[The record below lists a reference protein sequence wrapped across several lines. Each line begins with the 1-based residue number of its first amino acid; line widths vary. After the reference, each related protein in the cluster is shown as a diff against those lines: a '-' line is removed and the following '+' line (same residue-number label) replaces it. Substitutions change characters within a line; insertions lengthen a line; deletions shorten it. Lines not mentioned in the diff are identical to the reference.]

1 MNKMDKHIKLQLI
14 TDTIREVGTDSPTTI
29 HERLRKKN
37 ININRRTIQ
46 HHVLA
51 IRAANASWGRGL
63 TRTAW
68 TEAQRQAYEDM
79 SKILKRLME
88 KMEKA
93 TPTGAALTANAY
105 CNVFMHRKYL
115 MENGII
121 MEAIADLER
130 SVDGNSTDSV
140 GEETKA

>member
-1 MNKMDKHIKLQLI
+1 MSAIQKHARLEMI
-14 TDTIREVGTDSPTTI
+14 TKIVRESGTDSPTMI
-29 HERLRKKN
+29 RNELRKKGVN
-37 ININRRTIQ
+37 ITQQSVHR
-46 HHVLA
+46 HVQN

-79 SKILKRLME
+79 SKILQKLM
-88 KMEKA
+88 KKIDDAKA
-93 TPTGAALTANAY
+93 AGAALAANAY
-105 CNVFMHRKYL
+105 CNVYMHRKYL

-121 MEAIADLER
+121 MEAVADLER
-130 SVDGNSTDSV
+130 SVNGDSTGDM